1 MRVYPRSPTRL
12 SRTSRSRDSHF
23 TLAAIKLLHT
33 TVWFVLAA
41 AIIAIPIVGA
51 LNHYLW
57 AAALTL
63 LIVIECIV
71 LAANQGRCPL
81 TGLAARYTEQ
91 RAANF
96 DIYLPLWLA
105 RRNKTIFGTLFVVG
119 GLFVLAR
126 WMTS

>member
-1 MRVYPRSPTRL
+1 MN
-12 SRTSRSRDSHF
+12 RTSRARDSH
-23 TLAAIKLLHT
+23 TALAAIKLLHT

-41 AIIAIPIVGA
+41 AIVAIPIVGA
-51 LNHYLW
+51 LNHYQW
-57 AAALTL
+57 AAALSVM
-63 LIVIECIV
+63 IVIECIV